1 MRRLLWIDY
10 LKEIQHENL
19 IEFTSSFG
27 QLGIEMSPP
36 DLKSLEINRIMT
48 GWIGSDSK
56 NVKYNK
62 FIKTVINFIN
72 LSDSSVKSTE
82 VSMALQQRDS
92 QNLNSYYWLF
102 VRVTY

>member
-1 MRRLLWIDY
+1 M
-10 LKEIQHENL
+10 
-19 IEFTSSFG
+19 G
-27 QLGIEMSPP
+27 PP

-82 VSMALQQRDS
+82 VSMALLQRDS

-102 VRVTY
+102 VRVTYSKAVANKMYSPNVEINWVLS